1 MGTCPMAAGG
11 STPHTPQQPH
21 TAGPAECQLARD
33 RQRCIDEHSAVTCSP
48 GGGGQR
54 EGREGLGVRTPHTDA
69 RQSPP
74 MAAHRGQ
81 SPQLQ
86 NEKKYDENPQHI
98 LACRFQIDWS
108 TRLARFQK
116 GTNQNFRGHNRK
128 QGKHAQTREED
139 GVAEVSGVCVDVQGV
154 GERAVAVQVDLGQ
167 RRVCR
172 RHQGGGRGGG
182 EYICGFSPVC
192 WGSPSPTQK
201 LGHHPQVRSEPR
213 NSVPQQKGE
222 GEPPARQQWRSARR

>member
-86 NEKKYDENPQHI
+86 NEKNYDRKTAAHFGMPVSDR
-98 LACRFQIDWS
+98 LVDSTGQIPK
-108 TRLARFQK
+108 RYKPKF
-116 GTNQNFRGHNRK
+116 
-128 QGKHAQTREED
+128 
-139 GVAEVSGVCVDVQGV
+139 
-154 GERAVAVQVDLGQ
+154 
-167 RRVCR
+167 
-172 RHQGGGRGGG
+172 
-182 EYICGFSPVC
+182 
-192 WGSPSPTQK
+192 
-201 LGHHPQVRSEPR
+201 
-213 NSVPQQKGE
+213 
-222 GEPPARQQWRSARR
+222 

>member
-48 GGGGQR
+48 GGGDR
-54 EGREGLGVRTPHTDA
+54 GRDGRVWGSGHLTRTPG
-69 RQSPP
+69 SP
-74 MAAHRGQ
+74 HRW
-81 SPQLQ
+81 QLTGV
-86 NEKKYDENPQHI
+86 NPLSFKMKKIMIEKPQHI

-139 GVAEVSGVCVDVQGV
+139 GVAEVSGVCVDAQGV

-182 EYICGFSPVC
+182 ECICGFSSVC

-201 LGHHPQVRSEPR
+201 LGHHPRVRPGPR